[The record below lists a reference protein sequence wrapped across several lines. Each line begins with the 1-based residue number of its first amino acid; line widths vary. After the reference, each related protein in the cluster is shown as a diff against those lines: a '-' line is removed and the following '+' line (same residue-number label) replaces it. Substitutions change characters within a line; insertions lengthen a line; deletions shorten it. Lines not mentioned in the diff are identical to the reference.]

1 MLKKIL
7 NLTGVDALTKIDQVQ
22 ANGGKDSSVA
32 SSFMCYCNSIFI
44 GEKRSVKDCWKSC

>member
-7 NLTGVDALTKIDQVQ
+7 NLSGVDALTKVDQVQ
-22 ANGGKDSSVA
+22 TNEGNTASIE

-44 GEKRSVKDCWKSC
+44 GEKNSVKECWKAC